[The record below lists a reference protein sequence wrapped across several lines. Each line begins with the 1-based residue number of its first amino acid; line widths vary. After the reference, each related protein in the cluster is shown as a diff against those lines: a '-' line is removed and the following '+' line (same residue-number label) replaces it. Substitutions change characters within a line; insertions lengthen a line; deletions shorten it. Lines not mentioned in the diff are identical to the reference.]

1 LVVQPT
7 LGQRAPRSNDPV
19 GPCQGWPHV
28 IRASLKSLLARRV
41 RLLLST
47 FAIVLG
53 VAFVT
58 GILMFSDTVQ
68 RSFTALFDSTVGDTV
83 VQPKSPDLAGAGPI
97 VSTQTV
103 PASLVPQLAQLPGAA
118 RADGIV
124 SATGVYV
131 MSTDNKVVGGSGPPA
146 FGGSW
151 TDAPAGHGLE
161 GLVILRGHEPH
172 GADEVVLDER
182 TAERAGYHLGDPVS
196 IVTSTRA
203 LDVQPTLVG
212 LAGFREGGSLNG
224 ATYAAFDTPTAQD
237 LFLDGQDAFNVIWVT
252 ARDGVSQKELT
263 KQAKAVLPD
272 GYEAVT
278 GDAAAKESAGPL
290 LEGID
295 FLTTFLLIF
304 AGIALVV
311 SSYII
316 VNTFSILVAQRSR
329 ELALLRAL
337 GASKRQV
344 IRSVQLEA
352 FAVGVVG
359 STLGLGLGLLLATGL
374 RALVATFGLDLA
386 QQPLILAPRTPLAA
400 YATGILVT
408 MAAAW
413 LPARRTG
420 RIAPVQAL
428 RDDVALPESSVRRRL
443 LLGLVLIAL
452 GVPLTAVGL
461 FAGSV
466 PHNGWWVG
474 AGVLAVLLG
483 VTAASPVIGRPFL
496 RATGAADAA
505 LFGPMGGLA
514 GQNSLR
520 NPRRTTATASALM
533 IGLTLAFTVA
543 ILGSSAKAS
552 VDKAVE
558 ENFIG
563 DYVVSSAFGQGFS
576 PAITDRIQ
584 ATSGVASV
592 VRERYGYGLFRAH
605 GTTLAATAPES
616 VAAFDLTMESGKATD
631 LADGTVLLESK
642 WAGRHH
648 LGTGDTLEISEPTG
662 TKKWRVAGLF
672 HDNPLVFGPVL
683 TTIPT
688 LLDSGFPDQDNYVVV
703 FADSGAAGA
712 GLQGRLDAVVKD
724 LPVVTVK
731 DQEAFAAEQRAPID
745 RIIAIIYVLLIF
757 AVVIAILGIV
767 NTLALSVIE
776 RTREIGLLRAIGV
789 SRRQLRLMIRLES
802 VVIAVLG
809 AVLGV
814 GLGIAFGV
822 TLMYALRD
830 QGLERISIPFTQL
843 VVFLVLSLVI
853 GVLAAVFPAR
863 RAARLDVLRAIATD

>member
-1 LVVQPT
+1 M
-7 LGQRAPRSNDPV
+7 
-19 GPCQGWPHV
+19 

-47 FAIVLG
+47 LSIVLG

-58 GILMFSDTVQ
+58 GILMFSDTVE

-83 VQPKSPDLAGAGPI
+83 VRPTTPDLEGGGPI
-97 VSTQTV
+97 VSTETV
-103 PASLVPQLAQLPGAA
+103 PASLVPTLAELPGAA

-131 MSTDNKVVGGSGPPA
+131 LSAEGKVVGGSGPPA

-151 TDAPAGHGLE
+151 SDAPAGHGLE
-161 GLVILRGHEPH
+161 GLVIVEGHEPH
-172 GADEVVLDER
+172 GPDQVVLDER
-182 TAERAGYHLGDPVS
+182 TAERAGYHLGDRVS
-196 IVTSTRA
+196 IVTSTKA
-203 LDVQPTLVG
+203 LDVHPTLVG

-224 ATYAAFDTPTAQD
+224 ATYAAFDTPTAQQ

-252 ARDGVSQKELT
+252 AKDGVSQEELT
-263 KQAKAVLPD
+263 AQAKRVLPD
-272 GYEAVT
+272 GFEALT
-278 GDAAAKESAGPL
+278 GDDAAEEAAGPL
-290 LEGID
+290 LKGID

-304 AGIALVV
+304 AAIALVV

-352 FAVGVVG
+352 FVVGVVG
-359 STLGLGLGLLLATGL
+359 ATLGIPLGALLATGL

-386 QQPLILAPRTPLAA
+386 QQPLIFAPRTPIAA
-400 YATGILVT
+400 YVIGIGVT
-408 MAAAW
+408 MIAAW

-420 RIAPVQAL
+420 RIPPIQAL

-443 LLGLVLIAL
+443 VLGIAL
-452 GVPLTAVGL
+452 LLVGIPLALVGL
-461 FAGSV
+461 FVGAV

-474 AGVLAVLLG
+474 AGVLSVLLG

-496 RATGAADAA
+496 RATAAADAA
-505 LFGPMGGLA
+505 LFGPIGRLA

-552 VDKAVE
+552 VDKTVR

-563 DYVVSSAFGQGFS
+563 DYIVSSAFGEGFS
-576 PAITDRIQ
+576 PAITDRIS
-584 ATSGVASV
+584 ATDGVASV
-592 VRERYGYGLFRAH
+592 VQERFGFGLFGGQ
-605 GTTLAATAPES
+605 GTSVVATGADA
-616 VAAFDLTMESGKATD
+616 VGKLGLTMDAGAATD
-631 LADGTVLLESK
+631 LADGTVLVESE
-642 WAGRHH
+642 WAASHD
-648 LGTGDTLEISEPTG
+648 LGPGDTVDITVPSGREQ
-662 TKKWRVAGLF
+662 WRVVGVF
-672 HDNPLVFGPVL
+672 KKNPLIFAPML
-683 TTIPT
+683 TTVPT
-688 LLDSGFPDQDNYVVV
+688 LLASGFPDQDNYVVV
-703 FADSGAAGA
+703 FAEPGAT

-731 DQEAFAAEQRAPID
+731 DEQAFAAEQRAPID
-745 RIIAIIYVLLIF
+745 RIIGVIYALLVF

-776 RTREIGLLRAIGV
+776 RTREIGLLRAVGV
-789 SRRQLRLMIRLES
+789 SRRQLRQMIRLES

-814 GLGIAFGV
+814 LLGIAFGV

-830 QGLERISIPFTQL
+830 QGLEVIRIPFGQL

-853 GVLAAVFPAR
+853 GVLAAVLPAR
-863 RAARLDVLRAIATD
+863 RAARLDVLRAIAVE